1 MPQLLAT
8 CELWIDGVR
17 YPDGSTP
24 GEDPANPFAV
34 TGLTI
39 VWGRETTLDQ
49 PQPAQCT
56 FTVLDPPGGTV
67 RFDDTVKL
75 GSTVA
80 VYAAIPGGTRQLVYG
95 GRVTD
100 LAAAWDPGAGA
111 GSCQVAVA
119 DTMADLA
126 NRFVGAEPWAA
137 QTLTARAQRI
147 LAAVGVSTAGLTV
160 AARLAPLPVSRM
172 DVDRQAAAGLLNDLA
187 ASAGGVLWAAVIDAT
202 TTAFRFED
210 PWARAS
216 LVRFVKDPGTGKWHP
231 AIVPGGNGYPLPA
244 CQVLRDP
251 VVWGRAVTDLITRA
265 TVRWLDQTTSPGT
278 TERSVAVLD
287 TAAEATYGARG
298 LSVGTILTTS
308 ADASTLASGLLAAHQ
323 PSPSWR
329 TAGLAWDLADTDDPA
344 DPETID
350 LATRLLDNKARL
362 GLPIALTDLPYW
374 TPTAAAVSLYVEGG
388 DYRFDRGRWV
398 LALTAAPATGLGGS
412 MSFDTFNRSVRYVDM
427 DRTVSYLDLIG
438 VGPTIGHGPDW
449 ADVPAGTTWAAVPA
463 DHDWS
468 EGP

>member
-1 MPQLLAT
+1 MPELPAT
-8 CELWIDGVR
+8 CELWVDGVR
-17 YPDGSTP
+17 YPDGSDP
-24 GEDPANPFAV
+24 FDPAEPFAV
-34 TGLTI
+34 SGLT
-39 VWGRETTLDQ
+39 VHWGRDNTVDQ
-49 PQPAQCT
+49 PQPATCT
-56 FTVLDPPGGTV
+56 FTVTDPPGGQE
-67 RFDDTVKL
+67 RFDSTVLL
-75 GSTVA
+75 GSAVVVWAAVA
-80 VYAAIPGGTRQLVYG
+80 GTRVVVFG

-100 LAAAWDPGAGA
+100 LTARWDDAAGA
-111 GSCQVAVA
+111 GSCDVVAA
-119 DTMADLA
+119 DLLADLA

-137 QTLTARAQRI
+137 QTLLARAQRI
-147 LAAVGVSTAGLTV
+147 LTAVGVSTAGLTV
-160 AARLAPLPVSRM
+160 ATRPAALTVSRM
-172 DVDRQAAAGLLNDLA
+172 DVDRQAAAGLLLELA
-187 ASAGGVLWAAVIDAT
+187 VTAGAVLWSAYDPALGAPYL
-202 TTAFRFED
+202 FYED
-210 PWARAS
+210 PAGRAS
-216 LVRFVKDPGTGKWHP
+216 LFSLEQDPVSLLWAPATAAGGAGTG
-231 AIVPGGNGYPLPA
+231 LSA
-244 CQVLRDP
+244 CNVLRAP
-251 VVWGRAVTDLITRA
+251 VTWARAVTDLVTRV